1 MSHSYSTRKFLNIKD
16 KNIIFPEDY
25 FEEVK
30 LNGITSFVFKE
41 ILSNPL
47 IVNTVE
53 LFLIPILKSMGLKL
67 LELSFQK
74 YHSMIPI

>member
-30 LNGITSFVFKE
+30 LNGITSFVFKG
-41 ILSNPL
+41 ILSYQL